1 MGISRIDET
10 HMAKLRV
17 GILSSTICWLV
28 ILYFLFL
35 ISWFSL
41 SMELMILMIFWVVG
55 WLNILTSMKRTMH
68 WYIIILLPFLW
79 LSKLWWCVLIWFK
92 QIALYEH
99 MDQDDVERSSITHI
113 EIEPLSILGVLSGLI
128 PYPHHNQSP
137 RNTYQARM

>member
-17 GILSSTICWLV
+17 GILSSIISWLV

-41 SMELMILMIFWVVG
+41 RMEFMILMIFWVVG

-68 WYIIILLPFLW
+68 WYIMILLPFLW
-79 LSKLWWCVLIWFK
+79 FVIQIVVVCTNMIQTDCVVWAHGSRWCWKKQHHTHWNRAIEYLRGCIWT
-92 QIALYEH
+92 Y
-99 MDQDDVERSSITHI
+99 SISTPQPI
-113 EIEPLSILGVLSGLI
+113 S
-128 PYPHHNQSP
+128 
-137 RNTYQARM
+137 T